1 MVAFGDW
8 VRRFCFCG
16 GGLLVGL
23 LSLVAMPT
31 GLEIWF
37 NRGLVISLDGGVH
50 KRRFASG
57 LVEGEELGVLS

>member
-1 MVAFGDW
+1 M
-8 VRRFCFCG
+8 
-16 GGLLVGL
+16 GL

-50 KRRFASG
+50 KKRFASG